1 MGVSF
6 GQGRALP
13 MTEQRSDE
21 TLRDFVARRERELVK
36 QVRVLRDQLASKEN
50 ELLEVQ
56 RATAALGIRAAPAA
70 PTPKETTK
78 PTHPKRRL
86 SDADYVMLAQ
96 KIKHASNPSLTIKE
110 LIIRAFLDQ
119 FREGGKPGQI
129 GQHIHRSYGRRV
141 ESGSIR
147 PNLARLRFDGLIRQG
162 VGTTWILD
170 PYVADLMRP
179 VYDAPN
185 DEGYLMLLATS
196 LAWRDEPEEE
206 PAQNNSNGDR

>member
-1 MGVSF
+1 
-6 GQGRALP
+6 
-13 MTEQRSDE
+13 MTEQRPDE

-36 QVRVLRDQLASKEN
+36 QIRVLRAQLASKET
-50 ELLEVQ
+50 ELVEIQ
-56 RATAALGIRAAPAA
+56 RATATLGIRVVPATS
-70 PTPKETTK
+70 TPKETAK
-78 PTHPKRRL
+78 STHPARRL
-86 SDADYVMLAQ
+86 SDADCVMLAQ
-96 KIKHASNPSLTIKE
+96 KIKRASNPSLTIKE

-162 VGTTWILD
+162 VGTIWILD

-185 DEGYLMLLATS
+185 DEGYLMQLATS
-196 LAWRDEPEEE
+196 LAWRDEPEEDI
-206 PAQNNSNGDR
+206 AQK